1 MQLAVEQRTPMGKKV
16 KLLRQEQKVPGVVYG
31 KHLDAPLHVALE
43 KLALVKA
50 YNQAGMS
57 TALQLEGDGIS
68 ELVLIQDMKL
78 DPVTDVVLHVDFLA
92 VQKDKKVT
100 ADVPVVLSWTPQIEK
115 AGLGSVQQ
123 LLTHLEVEAFPMDL
137 PHDIQVDVTWLDH
150 PGMVIHVSDIT
161 VADNVEIITD
171 KDAAVATAVA
181 FVEEK
186 EEEETEGLM
195 AEGAGETADG
205 ETAPADAEST
215 ESDA

>member
-100 ADVPVVLSWTPQIEK
+100 ADVPVVLS
-115 AGLGSVQQ
+115 
-123 LLTHLEVEAFPMDL
+123 
-137 PHDIQVDVTWLDH
+137 
-150 PGMVIHVSDIT
+150 
-161 VADNVEIITD
+161 
-171 KDAAVATAVA
+171 
-181 FVEEK
+181 
-186 EEEETEGLM
+186 
-195 AEGAGETADG
+195 
-205 ETAPADAEST
+205 
-215 ESDA
+215 